1 MKKVTKKIYQM
12 ISSVALSIAILSIA
26 ELNTFCILIIH
37 QPDIPER
44 LREKTGLLSKGKNE
58 SINM

>member
-1 MKKVTKKIYQM
+1 MMKKITKKIYQM
-12 ISSVALSIAILSIA
+12 ISSVVMSIAVLSIA

-44 LREKTGLLSKGKNE
+44 LKEKVGLLPEGKD
-58 SINM
+58 